1 MARLIFLGPPGAGK
15 GTQAERLKADLG
27 LTHLATGDLLR
38 EALAAETQMGLE
50 AKKYMDAGDLVPDE
64 VVVGII
70 RDRMTG
76 DTVNNFL
83 LDGFPRTLPQAEA
96 LDEMLT
102 GLDAPVDHVLSL
114 EVPRDDLV
122 SRLAGRWLCRKCGR
136 SFHEKFAP
144 YQDEPC
150 SKDGDRCDLY
160 QRDDDKAEAVENRLN
175 VFAAQTEPLVEY
187 YDKAGLLRRID
198 GGKAQD
204 EVYEQI
210 RSAVQGR

>member
-1 MARLIFLGPPGAGK
+1 
-15 GTQAERLKADLG
+15 
-27 LTHLATGDLLR
+27 
-38 EALAAETQMGLE
+38 MGLE